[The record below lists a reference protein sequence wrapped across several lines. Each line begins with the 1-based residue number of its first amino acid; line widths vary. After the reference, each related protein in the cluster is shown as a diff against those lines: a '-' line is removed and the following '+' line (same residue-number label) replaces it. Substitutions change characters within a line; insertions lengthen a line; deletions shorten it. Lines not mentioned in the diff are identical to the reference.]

1 MITAYG
7 TRHCKKLFEVRITTI
22 ATTRVI
28 LTIALLLI
36 SSHSQAW
43 IAYGFKSG
51 MSRFDVSRLLYENES
66 YLVTDEERQT
76 YAGPKGNQSK
86 YALVYCATPQKL
98 YLMRFRLDDSL
109 ETFIETKAKF
119 EKRYGEPTSLNARPD
134 FRNPE
139 VWESV
144 DIAFIWDLNRS
155 ETILLK
161 HTRNGTSAEF
171 QDLSVCE

>member
-1 MITAYG
+1 MFDG
-7 TRHCKKLFEVRITTI
+7 RITRK
-22 ATTRVI
+22 ATARVI
-28 LTIALLLI
+28 LAIALLVI
-36 SSHSQAW
+36 SSQSQAW

-51 MSRFDVSRLLYENES
+51 MSRLDVSRLLFDNES
-66 YLVTDEERQT
+66 YLVTDGERQT
-76 YAGPKGNQSK
+76 HAGPKDNRSK

-98 YLMRFRLDDSL
+98 YLMRFSLDDSL

-119 EKRYGEPTSLNARPD
+119 EKRYGEPTPLNARPN

-139 VWESV
+139 IWENA
-144 DIAFIWDLNRS
+144 DIAFIWDLNES